1 MERNTK
7 DIHLTGTRHAKE
19 TICALL
25 DTQDE
30 LLAALVDAT
39 FLLRK
44 IGKFPGDLPQMMDS
58 ITRCVQDC
66 RAVIEKEQ
74 A

>member
-1 MERNTK
+1 MDKRIAVSRN
-7 DIHLTGTRHAKE
+7 LQAGTGYE
-19 TICALL
+19 M
-25 DTQDE
+25 QE
-30 LLAALVDAT
+30 LQIRNVELMAALQDAT